1 MLNGQVHTIF
11 ATPMFVS
18 TFHDRK
24 KLDDILNFVKSL
36 EYKDKTGQT
45 ENKMSSNTFV
55 LNLPEL
61 KELKIYVEDA
71 LKYFMQ
77 NVIQTEQTLKITQ
90 SWVNY
95 SEKGKTHT
103 FHTHPNSIFSGVFYL
118 QSDLNSPYVTFFNRI
133 PNQYQFESRG
143 DTPFTGNIFRC
154 NPDPGSLIIFP
165 SNLPHAVET
174 NTSDTPRISL
184 SFNTFVND
192 KIGSMSAL
200 TYVEA

>member
-36 EYKDKTGQT
+36 EYRDKNGQT

-55 LNLPEL
+55 LDLPEL
-61 KELKIYVEDA
+61 NELKNYVEDA
-71 LKYFMQ
+71 LKYFMYS
-77 NVIQTEQTLKITQ
+77 VIQTEQSLKITQ

-95 SEKGKTHT
+95 SEKGKAHT
-103 FHTHPNSIFSGVFYL
+103 FHTHSNSIFSGVFYL
-118 QSDLNSPYVTFFNRI
+118 QSDLDSPNVMFFNRA
-133 PNQYQFESRG
+133 PNQYQFENGG
-143 DTPFTGNIFRC
+143 DTPFTGNMFRC

-174 NTSDTPRISL
+174 NMSDTPRISL
-184 SFNTFVND
+184 SFNTFVKD
-192 KIGSMSAL
+192 KVGSMSEL
-200 TYVEA
+200 TYAGA